1 MFQQKSKSESNQEL
15 QSISIISADSV
26 IKGDMDSV
34 GDIRIDGKLIGNV
47 NCKAKIIIGQQG
59 VIEGNLNG
67 NQADILGTIHGDIKM
82 TGQLNLLGKSIIN
95 GNIHVGKLQMESTVI
110 FNGKCVMGENIT
122 ATSLSASNENDDE

>member
-1 MFQQKSKSESNQEL
+1 MFQQKSKSESNHEL
-15 QSISIISADSV
+15 QSISIISSDSI

-34 GDIRIDGKLIGNV
+34 GDIRIDGKVVGNI

-59 VIEGNLNG
+59 TIEGNLNG
-67 NQADILGTIHGDIKM
+67 NQADILGTINGDIKM
-82 TGQLNLLGKSIIN
+82 TGQLNLIGNAVIN

-122 ATSLSASNENDDE
+122 ASNSSVLNEDDE

>member
-1 MFQQKSKSESNQEL
+1 MFQQKSKSESNQGL
-15 QSISIISADSV
+15 QSISIISADST
-26 IKGDMDSV
+26 IKGDMESD

-59 VIEGNLNG
+59 IVEGNLKG
-67 NQADILGTIHGDIKM
+67 NQADVLGTINGDIKM

-110 FNGKCVMGENIT
+110 FNGKCVMG
-122 ATSLSASNENDDE
+122 ASVVELTQPISKIINE